1 MQATINLQAAETIG
15 RAWASHPQLVIDELE
30 TAMLS
35 ALLYLEGQTAER
47 TPVNLG
53 TLRRSYT
60 SSVSTFVDAV
70 FGIMS
75 SPVSYAMPIEM
86 GTRPHFPPLEPL
98 INWVEAK
105 LGLVGDEA
113 EGAARGIQRKIGRF
127 GTPGYGMARYALL
140 DGRATIA
147 AEFDDAAERILARLA
162 ALGGTG
168 AAGSPA

>member
-1 MQATINLQAAETIG
+1 MQVSIGLDAAMAIS
-15 RAWASHPQLVIDELE
+15 RAWATHPQLVTDELE

-35 ALLYLEGQTAER
+35 SLLYLEGQTAER
-47 TPVNLG
+47 TPANLG

-70 FGIMS
+70 FGTMS

-86 GTRPHFPPLEPL
+86 GTRPHFPPLAPL

-105 LGLVGDEA
+105 LGLVGEEA

-127 GTPGYGMARYALL
+127 GTPGYGMARYALI
-140 DGRATIA
+140 DGQATIRG
-147 AEFDDAAERILARLA
+147 EFDEAAERIVARLARL
-162 ALGGTG
+162 GGRG
-168 AAGSPA
+168 APA

>member
-1 MQATINLQAAETIG
+1 MQVSIHADAALTIG
-15 RAWASHPQLVIDELE
+15 RAWAAHPHLVTEELE

-35 ALLYLEGQTAER
+35 SLLYLEGQTAER

-60 SSVSTFVDAV
+60 SHVSTFIDAV
-70 FGIMS
+70 FGTMS

-86 GTRPHFPPLEPL
+86 GTRPHYPPLEPL

-127 GTPGYGMARYALL
+127 GTPGYGMARYALI
-140 DGRATIA
+140 DGQATIR
-147 AEFDDAAERILARLA
+147 AEFDDAAERITLRLA
-162 ALGGTG
+162 ALGAGGT
-168 AAGSPA
+168 A